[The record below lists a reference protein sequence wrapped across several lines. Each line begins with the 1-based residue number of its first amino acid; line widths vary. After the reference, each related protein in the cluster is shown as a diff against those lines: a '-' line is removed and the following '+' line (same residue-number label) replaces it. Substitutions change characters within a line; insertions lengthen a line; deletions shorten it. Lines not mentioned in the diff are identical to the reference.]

1 MNTRTGRTESLSD
14 DFSDYLDDELNDLN
28 NAVGYLNAALDDG
41 NQEVFLLCLRKVVR
55 ANGGIELT
63 AKSADI
69 GRAALY
75 KMLSEDGNPRFNS
88 LTALLN
94 QLGLKMTLAVA

>member
-28 NAVGYLNAALDDG
+28 KAVAYLNAALDEG
-41 NQEVFLLCLRKVVR
+41 NQDVFLLCLRNVVR

-63 AKSADI
+63 AENADI

-75 KMLSEDGNPRFNS
+75 KMLSENGNPRFNS
-88 LTALLN
+88 LIALLS

>member
-1 MNTRTGRTESLSD
+1 MNTRAVRNKSVSD
-14 DFSDYLDDELNDLN
+14 DFSYYLDDELKDLN

-41 NQEVFLLCLRKVVR
+41 NQEVFLLCLRNVVR

-63 AKSADI
+63 AESADI

-88 LTALLN
+88 LIALLN